1 MSQQE
6 IIYVFSFNNHLPRIF
21 VVVNTI
27 ITVEPTVLL
36 YKKGRP
42 ELVMIPETVIW
53 DQFHKK

>member
-1 MSQQE
+1 M
-6 IIYVFSFNNHLPRIF
+6 IYVFSFNNHLPRIF